1 MVKDSLSS
9 RTHRATSVTPHIW
22 RPLLSA
28 VVLLASILYS
38 ASSFA
43 QILGTAQLNTERRG
57 HTATLLQN
65 GKILIVGGENQ
76 SGIIVSQAEILD
88 PASLTST
95 PAPAAASPRTDHTA
109 TLLPDGRVLISGGR
123 DQMSA
128 LDSTQIYDASL
139 NSFSSGPSLKRA
151 RSGHSATALADGKI
165 LIVGGDATGSAE
177 LYDPDTQIFSLVSG
191 NLGIARNLHSAV
203 LLSNGQV
210 LIVGGVN
217 AQKAILNSA
226 EIYDPASQ
234 SFHVPTN
241 ALQIPRALATLRL
254 LPDGK
259 VQVIGGDSDFSMEIF
274 DPQVG
279 NFNGVAYLP
288 PSPEFLGATLST
300 RSRAALVSPT
310 ASQNPNLLGTSLTA
324 EQLDLLDRADQT
336 ITELPSQNKALVAG
350 GVNSTG
356 QVLNSASLVQSSP
369 ASVTTDKTDYAP
381 GTIVTITG
389 RGFQPNEDVALTL
402 HERPDAYADPGF
414 VATADEQGNFIF
426 MQFAPQPIDI
436 GRTFTLTA
444 IGQSSGFT
452 AQTAFTDATNINFA
466 TSGLPAGISV
476 AVQYSGTNNGGN
488 PTSGTITFNSP
499 GPSSGGGGSVG
510 AQTGSQF
517 FYTFPATLTSNGTT
531 YTFVS
536 GNPASP
542 FTVLAT
548 DTTVTGTYTA
558 PADLIITKTH
568 TGNFTV
574 GQTGATYTIT
584 VTNNGTVSSTTA
596 LVTVADTLPTGL
608 TATAITGSGWSC
620 TLAPLTCTRSEALA
634 GGASYPVITLTVNVA
649 SDAPASVTNTVTV
662 SSGGDTNAGNNTA
675 NDTTIIN
682 RADMTITKT
691 HTPSNFV
698 QGQTGTY
705 TITSRNSGTAST
717 SGTVT
722 VTDTLPTG
730 LTATT
735 LIG

>member
-1 MVKDSLSS
+1 MVKDSLSP
-9 RTHRATSVTPHIW
+9 RTHRATSVTPHMW

-28 VVLLASILYS
+28 VVLLATLFYS
-38 ASSFA
+38 ALSFA

-109 TLLPDGRVLISGGR
+109 TLLSDGRVLISGGR

-165 LIVGGDATGSAE
+165 LIVGGDATGSGE
-177 LYDPDTQIFSLVSG
+177 LYDLATQIFSLISG
-191 NLGIARNLHSAV
+191 NLGSARNLHSAV
-203 LLSNGQV
+203 LLNNGQV

-217 AQKAILNSA
+217 AQNALLNSA

-274 DPQVG
+274 DPQDG
-279 NFNGVAYLP
+279 KFNGVAYLP
-288 PSPEFLGATLST
+288 PSPELLGATLST

-310 ASQNPNLLGTSLTA
+310 ASQNPNLLRTSLTQ
-324 EQLDLLDRADQT
+324 EQLDLLDHADQT

-350 GVNSTG
+350 GVNSAG

-381 GTIVTITG
+381 DTIVTITG

-402 HERPDAYADPGF
+402 HERPDDYADPGF

-426 MQFAPQPIDI
+426 MQFAPQTIDI

-452 AQTAFTDATNINFA
+452 AQTAFTDA
-466 TSGLPAGISV
+466 V
-476 AVQYSGTNNGGN
+476 
-488 PTSGTITFNSP
+488 
-499 GPSSGGGGSVG
+499 
-510 AQTGSQF
+510 
-517 FYTFPATLTSNGTT
+517 
-531 YTFVS
+531 
-536 GNPASP
+536 
-542 FTVLAT
+542 
-548 DTTVTGTYTA
+548 
-558 PADLIITKTH
+558 
-568 TGNFTV
+568 
-574 GQTGATYTIT
+574 
-584 VTNNGTVSSTTA
+584 
-596 LVTVADTLPTGL
+596 
-608 TATAITGSGWSC
+608 
-620 TLAPLTCTRSEALA
+620 
-634 GGASYPVITLTVNVA
+634 
-649 SDAPASVTNTVTV
+649 TVTV
-662 SSGGDTNAGNNTA
+662 SCSPNPVAVNSPTTCTATGSGNNTA
-675 NDTTIIN
+675 HATI
-682 RADMTITKT
+682 KW
-691 HTPSNFV
+691 
-698 QGQTGTY
+698 
-705 TITSRNSGTAST
+705 ST
-717 SGTVT
+717 SGSGSFTPST
-722 VTDTLPTG
+722 CSLPKNGSCSVGYTP
-730 LTATT
+730 TAVGSGTQT
-735 LIG
+735 IT